1 MSNARELFSALWNA
15 ADEMRAKM
23 SADVYK
29 DYLLGLVFYKSL
41 SDKYLSSVADL
52 LENRSDMPI
61 EEAQKLYEQAEKD
74 GNEDW
79 ADLCE
84 ELKNTYGCFIQP
96 KYTFTAF
103 YNQINSS
110 EFLLENL
117 KQAFRE
123 VEKSQGS
130 TYDGLFDDFDIQS
143 RDLGKNPMECNMLI
157 SAVIKALA
165 GINFAEYGDD
175 ALGDAYEYLI
185 AQFASESGKKAG
197 EFYTPQAVSKIIAK
211 IVTLGREKK
220 QDFSIYDPCCGSGS
234 LLLQVKNCM
243 YKEGNKDYSKFVQY
257 FGQEINNQTYNLA
270 RMNMMLHKVP
280 PEYQHL
286 NNGDTLATDWPVDEP
301 TNFDACAMNPP
312 YSLKW
317 NPIESLMTDNRFQHY
332 ERLAPKSTADYAFLL
347 HGFYHLKTDGV
358 MGIVLPHGVLFRGGA
373 EGVIRKHLIEDGSIY
388 AVIGLPA
395 GLFFNTGIPTCIIIL
410 KKNNINRDILF
421 IDASKDFVK
430 EKAKNYL
437 TKEHINKILSAYSE
451 RKDIEKYSHL
461 ASFEEIKSNDY
472 NLNIPRYVD
481 TSEEEEPIDLAKE
494 FKALQ
499 ENEEQIEIITEQ
511 INAYLKE
518 LGIEE
523 SIGPKKEEKTSFLGK
538 IFGK

>member
-1 MSNARELFSALWNA
+1 MSNAKELFSALWSA

-41 SDKYLSSVADL
+41 SDKYLASVADL
-52 LENRSDMPI
+52 LENRHDMSMD
-61 EEAQKLYEQAEKD
+61 EAQKLYEQTEKE
-74 GNEDW
+74 GQEDW
-79 ADLCE
+79 EDLCE

-96 KYTFTAF
+96 QYTFTAF

-110 EFLLENL
+110 EFRLENL

-123 VEKSQGS
+123 IEKSQGS

-143 RDLGKNPMECNMLI
+143 KDLGKNPMECNMTI
-157 SAVIKALA
+157 SAVIKALSD
-165 GINFAEYGDD
+165 INFAEYGDD

-211 IVTLGREKK
+211 IVTNGREKK

-243 YKEGNKDYSKFVQY
+243 YREGNKDYSKFVQF

-270 RMNMMLHKVP
+270 RMNMMLHRVP

-286 NNGDTLATDWPVDEP
+286 NNGDTLSTDWPVEEP

-317 NPIESLMTDNRFQHY
+317 NALDSLMTDNRFQHY

-358 MGIVLPHGVLFRGGA
+358 MGIVLPHGVLFRGGQ
-373 EGVIRKHLIEDGSIY
+373 KGS
-388 AVIGLPA
+388 LE
-395 GLFFNTGIPTCIIIL
+395 
-410 KKNNINRDILF
+410 NI
-421 IDASKDFVK
+421 
-430 EKAKNYL
+430 
-437 TKEHINKILSAYSE
+437 
-451 RKDIEKYSHL
+451 
-461 ASFEEIKSNDY
+461 
-472 NLNIPRYVD
+472 
-481 TSEEEEPIDLAKE
+481 
-494 FKALQ
+494 
-499 ENEEQIEIITEQ
+499 
-511 INAYLKE
+511 
-518 LGIEE
+518 
-523 SIGPKKEEKTSFLGK
+523 
-538 IFGK
+538 

>member
-1 MSNARELFSALWNA
+1 
-15 ADEMRAKM
+15 
-23 SADVYK
+23 
-29 DYLLGLVFYKSL
+29 
-41 SDKYLSSVADL
+41 
-52 LENRSDMPI
+52 
-61 EEAQKLYEQAEKD
+61 
-74 GNEDW
+74 
-79 ADLCE
+79 
-84 ELKNTYGCFIQP
+84 
-96 KYTFTAF
+96 
-103 YNQINSS
+103 
-110 EFLLENL
+110 
-117 KQAFRE
+117 
-123 VEKSQGS
+123 
-130 TYDGLFDDFDIQS
+130 
-143 RDLGKNPMECNMLI
+143 
-157 SAVIKALA
+157 
-165 GINFAEYGDD
+165 
-175 ALGDAYEYLI
+175 
-185 AQFASESGKKAG
+185 
-197 EFYTPQAVSKIIAK
+197 
-211 IVTLGREKK
+211 
-220 QDFSIYDPCCGSGS
+220 
-234 LLLQVKNCM
+234 M

-270 RMNMMLHKVP
+270 RMNMMLHNVP

-395 GLFFNTGIPTCIIIL
+395 GVFFNTGIPTCIIIL
-410 KKNNINRDILF
+410 KKNNTNRDILF

-437 TKEHINKILSAYSE
+437 TEEHINKIVSAYSE

-481 TSEEEEPIDLAKE
+481 TSEEEELIDLSKE

-499 ENEEQIEIITEQ
+499 DNEEQIEVITGQ
-511 INAYLKE
+511 IDAFLKE

>member
-165 GINFAEYGDD
+165 VINFAEYGDD
-175 ALGDAYEYLI
+175 AYEYLI
-185 AQFASESGKKAG
+185 VQFASESGKKAG
-197 EFYTPQAVSKIIAK
+197 EFYIS
-211 IVTLGREKK
+211 E
-220 QDFSIYDPCCGSGS
+220 Y
-234 LLLQVKNCM
+234 LQ
-243 YKEGNKDYSKFVQY
+243 S
-257 FGQEINNQTYNLA
+257 
-270 RMNMMLHKVP
+270 
-280 PEYQHL
+280 
-286 NNGDTLATDWPVDEP
+286 
-301 TNFDACAMNPP
+301 
-312 YSLKW
+312 
-317 NPIESLMTDNRFQHY
+317 
-332 ERLAPKSTADYAFLL
+332 
-347 HGFYHLKTDGV
+347 
-358 MGIVLPHGVLFRGGA
+358 
-373 EGVIRKHLIEDGSIY
+373 
-388 AVIGLPA
+388 
-395 GLFFNTGIPTCIIIL
+395 
-410 KKNNINRDILF
+410 
-421 IDASKDFVK
+421 
-430 EKAKNYL
+430 
-437 TKEHINKILSAYSE
+437 
-451 RKDIEKYSHL
+451 
-461 ASFEEIKSNDY
+461 
-472 NLNIPRYVD
+472 
-481 TSEEEEPIDLAKE
+481 
-494 FKALQ
+494 
-499 ENEEQIEIITEQ
+499 
-511 INAYLKE
+511 
-518 LGIEE
+518 
-523 SIGPKKEEKTSFLGK
+523 
-538 IFGK
+538 

>member
-74 GNEDW
+74 GKEDW
-79 ADLCE
+79 TDLCE
-84 ELKNTYGCFIQP
+84 ELKNTYGCFIKPQ
-96 KYTFTAF
+96 YTFTAF

-123 VEKSQGS
+123 IEKSQGS

-358 MGIVLPHGVLFRGGA
+358 MGIVLPHGVLFRGQ
-373 EGVIRKHLIEDGSIY
+373 RGS
-388 AVIGLPA
+388 
-395 GLFFNTGIPTCIIIL
+395 
-410 KKNNINRDILF
+410 
-421 IDASKDFVK
+421 S
-430 EKAKNYL
+430 
-437 TKEHINKILSAYSE
+437 
-451 RKDIEKYSHL
+451 
-461 ASFEEIKSNDY
+461 
-472 NLNIPRYVD
+472 
-481 TSEEEEPIDLAKE
+481 
-494 FKALQ
+494 
-499 ENEEQIEIITEQ
+499 
-511 INAYLKE
+511 
-518 LGIEE
+518 E
-523 SIGPKKEEKTSFLGK
+523 SI
-538 IFGK
+538 